1 MSGLV
6 PAHPSRSLRC
16 MLVPQL
22 VPWPVPRALLEM
34 PNACTNRQGD
44 GSWTCAAVYDW
55 TGNEW
60 LAHTSAWLIGR
71 PAAIVGIAILAFV
84 IRWLAHRAIDRIV
97 TRAETG
103 VLPTRVLPV
112 RRKEREKPVAVS
124 TQGASRRVQRAKGL
138 GSLLKSLTTGL
149 IFGVAAVM
157 IVAECGVNIVPIITS
172 AGVVGIAIA
181 FGAQS
186 LVKDFM
192 SGVAMMLEDQYG
204 VGDVV
209 DLGEATGTVEAVG
222 LRITRVRDVNGTVWY
237 VRNGEVVRVGNM
249 SQNWARTVLDVSVRD
264 TEDIGRVQ
272 QVLHDVAVALWKDE
286 RFAQD
291 VLEEPEVWGVQ
302 SIYPG
307 AIVIRVALKTA
318 PMEQWEVARE
328 MRKRIKD
335 RFDRDGIEMP
345 LPQRVV
351 TDPTANA
358 T

>member
-1 MSGLV
+1 MSCLV
-6 PAHPSRSLRC
+6 VAQPSRSLRD
-16 MLVPQL
+16 MLVPQ
-22 VPWPVPRALLEM
+22 ALLQM
-34 PNACTNRQGD
+34 PNACTDRQGD
-44 GSWTCAAVYDW
+44 GSWTCAAVYNW
-55 TGNEW
+55 TGNAW

-103 VLPTRVLPV
+103 VLPTRVLPEKLTRG
-112 RRKEREKPVAVS
+112 RRKEHEKPVAAS

-186 LVKDFM
+186 LVKDLM

-249 SQNWARTVLDVSVRD
+249 SQNWARTVLDVPVRD
-264 TEDIGRVQ
+264 TEDISRVQ
-272 QVLHDVAVALWKDE
+272 QVLSDVAVALWKDE
-286 RFAQD
+286 GFAQD
-291 VLEEPEVWGVQ
+291 ILEEPEVWGVQ
-302 SIYPG
+302 SLYPG

-335 RFDRDGIEMP
+335 RFDREGIEMP

-351 TDPTANA
+351 SDPTANA

>member
-6 PAHPSRSLRC
+6 VAPASRSLPH
-16 MLVPQL
+16 M
-22 VPWPVPRALLEM
+22 PVPLSLLQM
-34 PNACTNRQGD
+34 PNACTDRQGN

-55 TGNEW
+55 TGNTW

-71 PAAIVGIAILAFV
+71 PLAIIGIVVVAVLV
-84 IRWLAHRAIDRIV
+84 RWVTHRTIDRLV
-97 TRAETG
+97 RRAQTG
-103 VLPTRVLPV
+103 VLPGKVLPTRVGWPRD
-112 RRKEREKPVAVS
+112 RRAEQEKPVRVS
-124 TQGASRRVQRAKGL
+124 TQGAGRRVQRAQGL
-138 GSLLKSLTTGL
+138 GSLLKSVITGL
-149 IFGVAAVM
+149 VFGVAAVM
-157 IVAECGVNIVPIITS
+157 ILAECNVNIVPIITS

-192 SGVAMMLEDQYG
+192 SGVAMMIEDQYG

-209 DLGEATGTVEAVG
+209 DLGEASGTVEAVG

-264 TEDIGRVQ
+264 TEDITRVQ
-272 QVLHDVAVALWKDE
+272 EVLENVADDLWKDE
-286 RFAQD
+286 RFGQQI
-291 VLEEPEVWGVQ
+291 LEQPEVWGVQ
-302 SIYPG
+302 SLYPG
-307 AIVIRVALKTA
+307 AVVIRVALKTA
-318 PMEQWEVARE
+318 PLEQWEIARE
-328 MRKRIKD
+328 MRKRIKN
-335 RFDRDGIEMP
+335 RFDREGIEMP

-351 TDPTANA
+351 TDPTASA

>member
-1 MSGLV
+1 
-6 PAHPSRSLRC
+6 
-16 MLVPQL
+16 MLVPQ
-22 VPWPVPRALLEM
+22 ALLEM
-34 PNACTNRQGD
+34 PKVCTDQQGD
-44 GSWTCAAVYDW
+44 GSWTCAAVLDW
-55 TGNEW
+55 TGNKW

-71 PAAIVGIAILAFV
+71 PAAIVGIAVVAFLV
-84 IRWLAHRAIDRIV
+84 RWLAHRAIDRIV
-97 TRAETG
+97 LRAESG
-103 VLPTRVLPV
+103 VLPGRVLPDKLRPG
-112 RRKEREKPVAVS
+112 RRKEPEKPVAVS
-124 TQGASRRVQRAKGL
+124 TQGASRRVQRAKSL

-157 IVAECGVNIVPIITS
+157 IVAECGINIVPIITS

-209 DLGEATGTVEAVG
+209 DLGSATGTVESVG

-237 VRNGEVVRVGNM
+237 VRNGEIVRVGNM
-249 SQNWARTVLDVSVRD
+249 SQNWARTVLDVSVRN
-264 TEDIGRVQ
+264 TEEVARVQ
-272 QVLHDVAVALWKDE
+272 RVLEEVAVGLWKDKE
-286 RFAQD
+286 FASEI
-291 VLEEPEVWGVQ
+291 LEQPEVWGVQ
-302 SIYPG
+302 SLYPG
-307 AIVIRVALKTA
+307 AVVVRVALKTA
-318 PMEQWEVARE
+318 PLEQWAVARE
-328 MRKRIKD
+328 MRKRIKE

>member
-1 MSGLV
+1 
-6 PAHPSRSLRC
+6 

-22 VPWPVPRALLEM
+22 VPWALLEM
-34 PNACTNRQGD
+34 PNLCTDGQGD

-55 TGNEW
+55 TGNAS
-60 LAHTSAWLIGR
+60 LANTSAWVIGR
-71 PAAIVGIAILAFV
+71 PAAIVGIAVLAFV
-84 IRWLAHRAIDRIV
+84 IRWIAHRAIDRIV

-103 VLPTRVLPV
+103 VLPTRVLPEKLTLV
-112 RRKEREKPVAVS
+112 GRRKEREKPVAVS

-249 SQNWARTVLDVSVRD
+249 SQNWARTVLDVAVRD

-286 RFAQD
+286 SFAQD

-335 RFDRDGIEMP
+335 RFDREGIEMP

-351 TDPTANA
+351 ADTTANA

>member
-1 MSGLV
+1 MAGLV
-6 PAHPSRSLRC
+6 VAHPSRSLPP
-16 MLVPQL
+16 MLL
-22 VPWPVPRALLEM
+22 HHALFEM
-34 PNACTNRQGD
+34 PHVCTQGQGD

-71 PAAIVGIAILAFV
+71 PAAIVGIAVLAVV
-84 IRWLAHRAIDRIV
+84 IRWLAHRAIDRV
-97 TRAETG
+97 VDRAEAG
-103 VLPTRVLPV
+103 VLPTRVLPDKLTPG

-124 TQGASRRVQRAKGL
+124 THGASRRVQRAKSL

-209 DLGEATGTVEAVG
+209 DLGSATGTVEAVG

-237 VRNGEVVRVGNM
+237 VRNGEIVRVGNM
-249 SQNWARTVLDVSVRD
+249 SQNWARTVLDVSVRN
-264 TEDIGRVQ
+264 TEDVSRVQ
-272 QVLHDVAVALWKDE
+272 RVLEEIAVGLWKDE
-286 RFAQD
+286 SFTGEI
-291 VLEEPEVWGVQ
+291 LEEPEVWGVQ
-302 SIYPG
+302 SLYPG
-307 AIVIRVALKTA
+307 AVVVRVALKTA
-318 PMEQWEVARE
+318 PLEQWGVGRE
-328 MRKRIKD
+328 MRKRIKE
-335 RFDRDGIEMP
+335 RFDREGIEMP

>member
-1 MSGLV
+1 
-6 PAHPSRSLRC
+6 
-16 MLVPQL
+16 
-22 VPWPVPRALLEM
+22 
-34 PNACTNRQGD
+34 
-44 GSWTCAAVYDW
+44 
-55 TGNEW
+55 
-60 LAHTSAWLIGR
+60 
-71 PAAIVGIAILAFV
+71 
-84 IRWLAHRAIDRIV
+84 
-97 TRAETG
+97 
-103 VLPTRVLPV
+103 
-112 RRKEREKPVAVS
+112 
-124 TQGASRRVQRAKGL
+124 
-138 GSLLKSLTTGL
+138 
-149 IFGVAAVM
+149 M